1 MAHNLNEFMTKN
13 PGYQAVV
20 LAGVGHMVFGSGIPK
35 RSFRLN
41 RRDYAV
47 ILNSADAEQGIAD
60 FILFPSPVPF
70 METPRLGVQLKD
82 EGGMV
87 TIAMVSPESAAE
99 KAGLRGD
106 DVIISLDDLKPEVV
120 EDVKIH
126 LLYKKKGDTVVLKVK
141 RKRFLFGDKEM
152 EFKITL

>member
-1 MAHNLNEFMTKN
+1 
-13 PGYQAVV
+13 
-20 LAGVGHMVFGSGIPK
+20 
-35 RSFRLN
+35 
-41 RRDYAV
+41 
-47 ILNSADAEQGIAD
+47 
-60 FILFPSPVPF
+60 
-70 METPRLGVQLKD
+70 
-82 EGGMV
+82 
-87 TIAMVSPESAAE
+87 MVSPESAAE